1 MECVQ
6 YSLFFLL
13 IVQSL
18 MIMAAIAIVFP
29 LLAILVKNY
38 WYVLTMR
45 GILGLSLG
53 FASAVCPMYSSAIV
67 DDSVKGVLLMF
78 VSS

>member
-1 MECVQ
+1 
-6 YSLFFLL
+6 
-13 IVQSL
+13 
-18 MIMAAIAIVFP
+18 MIMAVIAIIFP
-29 LLAILVKNY
+29 LLATLVKNY

-67 DDSVKGVLLMF
+67 DDNVKGTFLQS

>member
-1 MECVQ
+1 
-6 YSLFFLL
+6 
-13 IVQSL
+13 

-67 DDSVKGVLLMF
+67 DDSVKGVL
-78 VSS
+78 